1 VHSPT
6 KPDHKPLPR
15 LIDHLVLCVRDLDRA
30 ARAYERLGFTLTP
43 RAAHPWGT
51 GNHLARFGRNFL
63 ELLGLDDP
71 ARIPAAQPG
80 EFGFGAFNRDFLSH
94 REGMSMLVFEGH
106 DAEGDRAEFARQGLG
121 QFARFDFSRDATLPD
136 GGTAR
141 VGFSLVF
148 AARADWP
155 EAAFFT
161 CQQHAPEHFWKPAFQ
176 RHANT
181 ARGVVEVVMAAA
193 EPAAHADWLAR
204 LTGAAAEP
212 GEGGIAFTARDAEGT
227 MSRVTLLGHAALRE
241 RWPEAE
247 VIAPTPH
254 FAGFRVAVADLAAA
268 TRSLRAGEV
277 PHREIAG
284 ALVVPPSFAF
294 GCVIEL
300 AAS

>member
-1 VHSPT
+1 M
-6 KPDHKPLPR
+6 
-15 LIDHLVLCVRDLDRA
+15 RDLDRA

-51 GNHLARFGRNFL
+51 GNHLAQFGRNFL

-71 ARIPAAQPG
+71 ARIPTPTAG
-80 EFGFGAFNRDFLSH
+80 EFGFGAFNRDFLAR
-94 REGMSMLVFEGH
+94 REGMSMLVFEGR
-106 DAEGDRAEFARQGLG
+106 DAEADRAEFARASLG

-141 VGFSLVF
+141 VGFSRVF

-193 EPAAHADWLAR
+193 DPAQHADWFAR
-204 LTGAAAEP
+204 LTGLRPETIDGGFTCAAEAP
-212 GEGGIAFTARDAEGT
+212 DGLT
-227 MSRVTLLGHAALRE
+227 SRVTVLAPAALKT
-241 RWPEAE
+241 RWPEAR
-247 VIAPTPH
+247 VIDATPH
-254 FAGFRVAVADLAAA
+254 FAGFRIQVADRAAA
-268 TRSLRAGEV
+268 ERTMSAGEV
-277 PHREIAG
+277 PVREAG
-284 ALVVPPSFAF
+284 GTLIVPPDFAF

-300 AAS
+300 AAG